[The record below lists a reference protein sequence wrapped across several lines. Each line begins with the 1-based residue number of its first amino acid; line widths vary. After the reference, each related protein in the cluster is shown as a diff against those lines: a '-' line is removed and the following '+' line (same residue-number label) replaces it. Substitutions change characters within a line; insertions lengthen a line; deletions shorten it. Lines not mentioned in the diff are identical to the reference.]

1 MKDTFPKQI
10 TNTKAEYYF
19 NYIMKSIH
27 EDNDGTVFETWDKSN
42 TLNQLLP
49 YMEDLKTVGKCKYHI
64 DDAFTHMNY
73 VYKNFKAFLRGE
85 IIIYGISSKE
95 FSRTIEDFSVGDYMS
110 LVAFTHDIGKYKA
123 YKNEG
128 GNISFRNHEVIGA
141 EIMGEVC
148 TRYNFPEEARDIVV
162 KCIQAHM
169 YPLNISNS
177 TEGQVIM
184 KEFFEKYKNY
194 VPYILALA
202 YCDLEGKRL
211 YEDKIEE
218 KNHYRKL
225 IEKIFFEY
233 STFTS
238 SGE

>member
-1 MKDTFPKQI
+1 MKHTFPEEVTGGK
-10 TNTKAEYYF
+10 TDFYF
-19 NYIMKSIH
+19 NYIMKHIH
-27 EDNDGTVFETWDKSN
+27 EDNDGKIFEVWDKDD
-42 TLNQLLP
+42 TLNHLLP
-49 YMEDLKTVGKCKYHI
+49 YMEELKTIGKCKYHI

-85 IIIYGISSKE
+85 IIIDGISPKM
-95 FSRTIEDFSVGDYMS
+95 FSRSIEGFSVGDYIS

-123 YKNEG
+123 FRNQRG
-128 GNISFRNHEVIGA
+128 DISFKNHELIGA
-141 EIMGEVC
+141 EIMEEVC
-148 TRYNFPEEARDIVV
+148 TRYNFPKGARDIVV

-169 YPLNISNS
+169 YPLNISKS
-177 TEGQVIM
+177 TEAQSIM
-184 KEFFEKYKNY
+184 KEFFEKYKDN

-218 KNHYRKL
+218 KNHYRKM

-238 SGE
+238 SID